1 MYCQCGRKREE
12 HSNEAISSE
21 CTINYAKWIAA
32 NDAEISQS
40 YQHQSAGEMK
50 KIHLETND
58 KIVCLF
64 D

>member
-1 MYCQCGRKREE
+1 MYCQCGRIRDE
-12 HSNEAISSE
+12 HSNVAISSE
-21 CTINYAKWIAA
+21 CTTNYAKWITE

-40 YQHQSAGEMK
+40 YQHLSAGEMK
-50 KIHLETND
+50 KNPLETND